1 MTRAHVA
8 LFADGV
14 EEAFR
19 GPVGARMMRLHHAM
33 RSVWGIHSG

>member
-1 MTRAHVA
+1 MA
-8 LFADGV
+8 LFANVV

-19 GPVGARMMRLHHAM
+19 GPVGARRMRLHHAV

>member
-1 MTRAHVA
+1 MRAHVA
-8 LFADGV
+8 LFANVV

-19 GPVGARMMRLHHAM
+19 GPVGAQRMRLHHAV